1 MRYRRRLRSR
11 IILSFLLLGL
21 FLTAA
26 FAASVWYMR
35 QRLETQLIDEWL
47 QREAVNFVE
56 FKRENPEPSARYEL
70 AGQQINLL
78 IARPDSPSIPME
90 WRSLG
95 TGVYA
100 LRDPGIPGRDA
111 NYKLAVERQDDMVA
125 FIRYGY
131 GRQVLDQQQL
141 IITLSASVVLF
152 TLLAGLVGL
161 SSSRRVMRPVSDL
174 ARRVRDYRGSDEPA
188 KLAPQFADDE
198 VGELANALDDY
209 AQRLTERVV
218 RDREFNADV
227 SHELRTPL
235 AVIRGAT
242 ELMLG
247 AADLT
252 EKSRQRL
259 LRIERAVQQCTD
271 LTTALLMLSRNERGT
286 GHTDLRKLAEQLV
299 DMSRTQL
306 GGKPVEVRVAGEDEA
321 FVEVPEAVLSV
332 ALGNLIGN
340 AVKYTAEGEIVVRIG
355 LREVWVEDTG
365 PGITAEDAEKLFERG
380 YRGTGAMGTKGAGIG
395 LSIVSRLCELYDWHV
410 KLAPRGERG
419 AIATL
424 TFGRPL
430 R

>member
-56 FKRENPEPSARYEL
+56 FKRDNPEPSARYEL

-78 IARPDSPSIPME
+78 IARPDSPNIPME
-90 WRSLG
+90 WRELR

-299 DMSRTQL
+299 EMSRTQL
-306 GGKPVEVRVAGEDEA
+306 GGKPVDVRVAGEDEA

-419 AIATL
+419 AVATL

>member
-56 FKRENPEPSARYEL
+56 FKREHPEPSARYEL

-78 IARPDSPSIPME
+78 IARPDSPNIPME
-90 WRSLG
+90 WRELG